1 MGMRDFVRSHL
12 IHSKCKP
19 VGCIAGGGKQLYI
32 RFTKTRLHAWF
43 HFRHWQGDRAY
54 ITQIFEDRFGRK
66 PNLDTPLDFNEKN
79 NWRKLYDRREIYT
92 KMVDKYRVKELIA
105 RRAGAEHTFPLY
117 GVWDDPGDIDFSK
130 LPDQFVL
137 KVNHAGGV
145 IVCRDKGSFDKEGA
159 IKELREALKADYFYG
174 SREWPY
180 KNVRRKV
187 ICEAYMGENLTDY
200 KNYCFNGK
208 LQYTFVW
215 ENESRS
221 DGRKPAAYF
230 CGAYDRQ
237 WQKSGIEIDY
247 PTHDKL
253 VEKPNC
259 YEELME
265 VAEKMSEG
273 IPFVRVD
280 CYIINNRVYVGEM
293 TFFPW
298 GGFMKFK
305 DEAWNRALGDLEEL
319 PPACG
324 GQGRF
329 AGR

>member
-1 MGMRDFVRSHL
+1 M
-12 IHSKCKP
+12 
-19 VGCIAGGGKQLYI
+19 
-32 RFTKTRLHAWF
+32 
-43 HFRHWQGDRAY
+43 
-54 ITQIFEDRFGRK
+54 
-66 PNLDTPLDFNEKN
+66 
-79 NWRKLYDRREIYT
+79 
-92 KMVDKYRVKELIA
+92 
-105 RRAGAEHTFPLY
+105 
-117 GVWDDPGDIDFSK
+117 
-130 LPDQFVL
+130 L

-145 IVCRDKGSFDKEGA
+145 IVCRDKGRFDKKGA

-180 KNVRRKV
+180 KNVKRKV

-221 DGRKPAAYF
+221 DGRKPTAYF

-237 WQKSGIEIDY
+237 WQKSGIDIDY

-253 VEKPNC
+253 VGKPDC
-259 YEELME
+259 YEELVE
-265 VAEKMSEG
+265 IAEKMSAG

-280 CYIINNRVYVGEM
+280 CYIINNQVYVGEM

-319 PPACG
+319 PDVCG
-324 GQGRF
+324 ESNRF
-329 AGR
+329 QAP